1 MEMRIANRR
10 SGPCQVPLHAMKA
23 HQARA
28 YICHE
33 REKFTFYAL
42 DWLALLLLL
51 ITPNFGPALL
61 MMIEC
66 MQLGWLLAK
75 RFFLPSW
82 RLFRSAASEWPAAQ
96 TDTEARAK
104 NPPAS
109 APVLH

>member
-1 MEMRIANRR
+1 
-10 SGPCQVPLHAMKA
+10 MKA

-75 RFFLPSW
+75 KAPARVCVAKAVLL
-82 RLFRSAASEWPAAQ
+82 RPAAWVGDLPRTQ
-96 TDTEARAK
+96 PRLRGGMTFHFTKRET
-104 NPPAS
+104 S
-109 APVLH
+109 L